1 MLSTVLRS
9 SILAASRNDL
19 VRRTV
24 AGAPVSRGV
33 VARFIAGEGTDDA
46 VRAALGGEG
55 GRGGGGK
62 DRPEPGT
69 VDPARLTAADPDW
82 AG

>member
-1 MLSTVLRS
+1 
-9 SILAASRNDL
+9 L
-19 VRRTV
+19 V
-24 AGAPVSRGV
+24 GSLIHEV
-33 VARFIAGEGTDDA
+33 VCQEHDVDDVIGEPPGGKTEFDGA
-46 VRAALGGEG
+46 VRAALAGMA
-55 GRGGGGK
+55 K